1 MNTKIIL
8 ISLIISIIFISACTN
23 LTSEVIKEKEESIK
37 IGAVLPL
44 SGDSAFYGE
53 SAKQGIDVAVKE
65 INSAGGI
72 NNKKVEVVYEDSEG
86 TSKGGVSALSKLIHI
101 DQTEAVIGAVASSVT
116 LAIAPIAEQN
126 KVVLISPLSA
136 APSITNAGDFI
147 FRNVP
152 SDNLG
157 GKVAAYFAINGKNW
171 DSIAILYINNEF
183 GKGLKTAFSENIKK
197 LGGKVIIE
205 QAYPEDE
212 KDFKT
217 YITKIKESTPDAIF
231 LISYTEVP
239 LILTQSKELGLDYSF
254 FGTGL
259 LEDPNLIENAGELAE
274 GIYFTQLQYTTD
286 MENSATQKF
295 VINFKN
301 KFGVEPNILCA
312 YAYDSMKVLTN
323 AIENVGVYSA
333 EEIKQ
338 ELYNTKNYNAATGLI
353 SFDENGDVNQPMG
366 VKIIK
371 EGKFEWYIKEIAM
384 T

>member
-37 IGAVLPL
+37 IGAILPL